1 MTRRPSPAD
10 GGRGWPWS
18 RERGCGSGAAGGVC
32 GWPRPRVP
40 GAGSSRPD
48 APGGAGGGGRRG
60 ARRQVRGSGVPAE
73 RALEPRRS
81 GAPRPARAAALGSP
95 GRGAGGCGRPVGWA
109 EGGSAGAL
117 CAEQARGS
125 RGPGRHVH
133 GGPLLCGERVS
144 VPEGSAGGRGG
155 GAARLHLPARRAG
168 GGGETSGGYRDG
180 LACRAMTKRPETC
193 PPRPTWTVKPAVRPE
208 PSRWGKGT
216 PIRAVRGDA
225 TCLGFEGISS
235 SAGGG
240 GDSRPS
246 PRWGSSGAR
255 GPTSKEGKQHLGR
268 KREMALLSFVVGVA
282 GG

>member
-1 MTRRPSPAD
+1 M
-10 GGRGWPWS
+10 
-18 RERGCGSGAAGGVC
+18 AA
-32 GWPRPRVP
+32 
-40 GAGSSRPD
+40 A
-48 APGGAGGGGRRG
+48 AGAGGGVKPARRAGRSRGRRPAR
-60 ARRQVRGSGVPAE
+60 ARRQVRGFGVRAE

-81 GAPRPARAAALGSP
+81 RAPRPARAAALGSP

-109 EGGSAGAL
+109 EGGSAGAGAGAL

-155 GAARLHLPARRAG
+155 GAARLHLPARLLG

-193 PPRPTWTVKPAVRPE
+193 PPRPTWTVKPAVRPQ

-216 PIRAVRGDA
+216 PLGLCTEMQLVRGSR
-225 TCLGFEGISS
+225 G
-235 SAGGG
+235 SAALQVGGETVVPALTG
-240 GDSRPS
+240 VLVEHG
-246 PRWGSSGAR
+246 
-255 GPTSKEGKQHLGR
+255 
-268 KREMALLSFVVGVA
+268 ALLRRRENSIWA
-282 GG
+282 GKGKWPS